1 MVAIASLLVA
11 ALLTASNIIASG
23 QQDKLPASSKAP
35 AYTMAEYNDYMNSTQ
50 NQNPGQRT
58 AALDRFIAQYPH
70 SDLLP
75 FAYQSYYLAYNDLKQ
90 YGKVIEYADKFLAT
104 AQAGDPVARLRALAA
119 RTTAF
124 ERSYSQSDPNGP
136 ATLEKALDAAVQ
148 AIALLQK
155 IPKPQN
161 VSAEQFEQEKK
172 STRAFY
178 EYAAGY
184 AELERK
190 NYEKAVQHLEF
201 ASEVNE
207 HDPLTILQLGIAELK
222 SNPPATLDGFWSLAR
237 SIALNASNAAQT
249 KAFLRDQIQRY
260 QLVSCS
266 NLVDQELEKLIEL
279 AGTNIKPLVTYSLP
293 SADDL
298 QKIRENA
305 GPILDDL
312 RPGDEHSK
320 SVWLAVCG
328 LEFQE
333 VGVRVLNASD
343 SSGTVT
349 LDAFRAA
356 TEKEMEAAKEPNM
369 KINVS
374 GQPEAARVKAGDW
387 VRFQGTLTGYQ
398 VSPFLLTWDK
408 VTVNPQDIPAAQA
421 MKKTRRKQQ
430 TMHL

>member
-1 MVAIASLLVA
+1 MVPMASLFVSV
-11 ALLTASNIIASG
+11 LLTVSSIVSFG
-23 QQDKLPASSKAP
+23 QQDKLPTSLKAP
-35 AYTMAEYNDYMNSTQ
+35 AYTMAEYNDYMNATQ

-58 AALDRFIAQYPH
+58 VALDRFVAQYPH

-90 YGKVIEYADKFLAT
+90 YAQVVEYADKYLAT
-104 AQAGDPVARLRALAA
+104 AQAGDPVARLRALTA

-124 ERSYSQSDPNGP
+124 ERSYTASDTSST
-136 ATLEKALDAAVQ
+136 ATLEKALDAATQ
-148 AIALLQK
+148 AIALLPK

-161 VSAEQFEQEKK
+161 LSAEQFEQEKK

-190 NYEKAVQHLEF
+190 NYDKAVQHLEF

-207 HDPLTILQLGIAELK
+207 RDPLTFLQLGISELK
-222 SNPPATLDGFWSLAR
+222 SNPPSTLDGFWSLAR
-237 SIALNASNAAQT
+237 SIALNASSAAKT
-249 KAFLRDQIQRY
+249 KTFLRDQIQRY

-266 NLVDQELEKLIEL
+266 TLVDQELEKLIEL
-279 AGTNIKPLVTYSLP
+279 AGTNIKRPATYSLP

-328 LEFQE
+328 LEFPE
-333 VGVRVLNASD
+333 VGVRVLNVSD
-343 SSGTVT
+343 NDGAVT
-349 LDAFRAA
+349 LGAFRAP

-387 VRFQGTLTGYQ
+387 VRFQGTLAGYQ
-398 VSPFLLTWDK
+398 MNPFMLTWDK
-408 VTVNPQDIPAAQA
+408 ATVNPQDIPAELA
-421 MKKTRRKQQ
+421 KRTTRRKQQ
-430 TMHL
+430 TTHP